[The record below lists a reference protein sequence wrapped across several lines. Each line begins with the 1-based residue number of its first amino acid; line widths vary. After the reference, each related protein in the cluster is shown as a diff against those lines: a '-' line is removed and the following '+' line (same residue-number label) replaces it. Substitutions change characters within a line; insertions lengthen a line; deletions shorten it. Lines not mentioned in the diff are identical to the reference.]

1 MSFLLKKTTTT
12 NTSTSEFSGMVILIT
27 GTGKGLGLSI
37 AEYFVERGA
46 SVIGVA
52 RNNSG
57 LRALDGKNP
66 AADLLV
72 LEGDISNEK
81 DVTNIQKSILKKYS
95 KIDVLVNNAG
105 VNIHKPLE
113 KLTSVDFEIMVQ
125 TNIKGV
131 FLMSQMVLPSMKKRK
146 SGFIINVG
154 SKISHNTNVKPNN
167 VIYAT
172 TKYAIEGFSFALN
185 KELKKFGVRVSCLM
199 PGTLNTFFSLKSKE
213 FLSTG
218 HVAEF
223 IGYMIK
229 HKEVDFESVV
239 IKSIKQDI

>member
-1 MSFLLKKTTTT
+1 
-12 NTSTSEFSGMVILIT
+12 MVILIT
-27 GTGKGLGLSI
+27 GTGKGLGFSI

-46 SVIGVA
+46 SVIGLA

-57 LRALDGKNP
+57 LQALKDKNP
-66 AADLLV
+66 TSDLLV
-72 LEGDISNEK
+72 LEGDISHENDIK
-81 DVTNIQKSILKKYS
+81 DMQKAIFKKYP
-95 KIDVLVNNAG
+95 KIDVLINNAG

-113 KLTSVDFEIMVQ
+113 KLTSEDFESMVQ

-172 TKYAIEGFSFALN
+172 TKYAIEGLSFALN

-213 FLSTG
+213 FLSTD

-239 IKSIKQDI
+239 IKSVKQNI